1 MSKFIPTDKLLKLRE
16 AAKGGDE
23 MAKKILM
30 AQLNDKDFSSD
41 LEAYF
46 KPQEEKVETVEEA
59 AEMPQEEAKQ
69 TVPAQE
75 NPEMQAQTPV
85 LTGKIEQNE
94 ISDGILALINA
105 CDKKT
110 LELVNNPD
118 ISEATKKGAL
128 TILQEIKQNSIENLE
143 KYAKLASSFAKK
155 YVDEE
160 E

>member
-1 MSKFIPTDKLLKLRE
+1 MTKFIPTDKLLKLRE

-30 AQLNDKDFSSD
+30 AQLNEEDFSSD

-46 KPQEEKVETVEEA
+46 KPQEEEAKTVEEA
-59 AEMPQEEAKQ
+59 AETPQEEAKQ
-69 TVPAQE
+69 TIPAQE
-75 NPEMQAQTPV
+75 NPEMQAQVPI
-85 LTGKIEQNE
+85 LTGKIEKNE

-128 TILQEIKQNSIENLE
+128 SILQEIKQNSIENLE

>member
-1 MSKFIPTDKLLKLRE
+1 MGRYIPCEQAKKLRE
-16 AAKGGDE
+16 AAKSGDE
-23 MAKKILM
+23 VAKKILI
-30 AQLNDKDFSSD
+30 AQMNDEDFSAD

-46 KPQEEKVETVEEA
+46 KPQVEEEQSVEEA
-59 AEMPQEEAKQ
+59 AETPQEEAKQ
-69 TVPAQE
+69 TIPAQE
-75 NPEMQAQTPV
+75 NPEIQAQIPV
-85 LTGKIEQNE
+85 LTGKIEKNE

-110 LELVNNPD
+110 LELVNNSD

-128 TILQEIKQNSIENLE
+128 SILQEIKQNSIENLE

>member
-1 MSKFIPTDKLLKLRE
+1 MSKFIPINQLSKLRE

-30 AQLNDKDFSSD
+30 AQLNDEDFSSD

-46 KPQEEKVETVEEA
+46 KPQEEEAETVEEA

-69 TVPAQE
+69 TVPTQQ
-75 NPEMQAQTPV
+75 NPEIPAQVPV

-110 LELVNNPD
+110 LELAND
-118 ISEATKKGAL
+118 SEISEATKKGAL
-128 TILQEIKQNSIENLE
+128 SILQEIKQNSLENLE

>member
-1 MSKFIPTDKLLKLRE
+1 MSKFIPINQLSKLRE

-30 AQLNDKDFSSD
+30 AQLNDEDFSSD

-46 KPQEEKVETVEEA
+46 KPQEEEAKTVEEA
-59 AEMPQEEAKQ
+59 AEIPQEEAKQ
-69 TVPAQE
+69 TVPTQQ
-75 NPEMQAQTPV
+75 NPEAQAQVPV

-110 LELVNNPD
+110 LELAND
-118 ISEATKKGAL
+118 SEISEATKKGAL
-128 TILQEIKQNSIENLE
+128 SILQEIKQNSLENLE